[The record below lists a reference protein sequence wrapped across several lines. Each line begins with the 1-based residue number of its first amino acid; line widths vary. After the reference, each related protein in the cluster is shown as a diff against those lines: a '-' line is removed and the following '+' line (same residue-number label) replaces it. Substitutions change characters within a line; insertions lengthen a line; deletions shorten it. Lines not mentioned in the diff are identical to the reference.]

1 MDILDLL
8 NSSFIEQ
15 QMNKDF
21 SKYLKYNKENEK
33 ITVGVAMS
41 GGVDSSTVA
50 YILKKQGY
58 NIFGVTMKTFN
69 DEDSDAKK
77 VCDDLGIK
85 HYVLDVRDKFSTQVM
100 DYFVNEYAN
109 GRTPNPCMVCNRH
122 IKFGELL
129 DYIRSHGAD
138 YMATGHYTKLND
150 GFLSVGD
157 DGNKDQVYFLSQIKK
172 KI

>member
-77 VCDDLGIK
+77 
-85 HYVLDVRDKFSTQVM
+85 SVM
-100 DYFVNEYAN
+100 
-109 GRTPNPCMVCNRH
+109 T
-122 IKFGELL
+122 
-129 DYIRSHGAD
+129 
-138 YMATGHYTKLND
+138 
-150 GFLSVGD
+150 
-157 DGNKDQVYFLSQIKK
+157 
-172 KI
+172 